1 MEEKISIKRENVL
14 TAYEHASEEQK
25 ALLENMFGKEMF
37 QPKEIFTKLKEGDER
52 IRRWIIDDIRYNINN
67 EPLNNSEY
75 KKKAEKAI
83 AWLEKQGE
91 EYKVSSDK
99 QEWRPSTEHPQV
111 DEDVIALVGEFYK
124 ISFAHIVDK
133 ERCIDFDG
141 WNIPEVK
148 CWIPC
153 PKIEED

>member
-91 EYKVSSDK
+91 EYKVSPDK

>member
-1 MEEKISIKRENVL
+1 MNENINLTQIFPELKEDDEKII
-14 TAYEHASEEQK
+14 
-25 ALLENMFGKEMF
+25 
-37 QPKEIFTKLKEGDER
+37 
-52 IRRWIIDDIRYNINN
+52 RWIIDDIRYNINN

-99 QEWRPSTEHPQV
+99 QEWIPATEQPTT
-111 DEDVIALVGEFYK
+111 DEEVIALVGEYNM
-124 ISFAHIVDK
+124 ICFAHIVDK
-133 ERCIDFDG
+133 NKAIDYDG
-141 WNIPEVK
+141 WNIPDVK

>member
-1 MEEKISIKRENVL
+1 MKDKVSIKKEYVL
-14 TAYEHASEEQK
+14 NAYKQATKDQK
-25 ALLENMFGKEMF
+25 ALLENIFGKEMF
-37 QPKEIFTKLKEGDER
+37 QPKEIFTELKEGDER

-99 QEWRPSTEHPQV
+99 PAWRPSTEHPQV
-111 DEDVIALVGEFYK
+111 DEEVIALVGDNK
-124 ISFAHIVDK
+124 MISFAHIVDK
-133 ERCIDFDG
+133 NICVDYDG
-141 WNIPEVK
+141 WNIPDVK
-148 CWIPC
+148 CWLPC
-153 PKIEED
+153 PKMED

>member
-1 MEEKISIKRENVL
+1 MTEKEKAK
-14 TAYEHASEEQK
+14 AYDEALKKASAAHKDEDRHLK
-25 ALLENMFGKEMF
+25 ATLER
-37 QPKEIFTKLKEGDER
+37 IFPELKEGDDEK
-52 IRRWIIDDIRYNINN
+52 IRRWIIDDIRYNMNN

-99 QEWRPSTEHPQV
+99 PAWRLSTEHPQV
-111 DEDVIALVGEFYK
+111 DEEVIVLIGEYNQ
-124 ISFAHIVDK
+124 IGFAHIVDK
-133 ERCIDFDG
+133 DICVDFDG
-141 WNIPEVK
+141 WNIPDVK

-153 PKIEED
+153 PKIEKD

>member
-14 TAYEHASEEQK
+14 NAYKHASEEQK

-99 QEWRPSTEHPQV
+99 QEWIPATEQPTT
-111 DEDVIALVGEFYK
+111 DEEVIALVGEYNM
-124 ISFAHIVDK
+124 ICFAHIVDK
-133 ERCIDFDG
+133 NKAIDYDG
-141 WNIPEVK
+141 WNIPDVK

>member
-1 MEEKISIKRENVL
+1 MKDKVSIKKEYVL
-14 TAYEHASEEQK
+14 NAYKHASEEQK

-37 QPKEIFTKLKEGDER
+37 QPKEIFPEFKECDER

-91 EYKVSSDK
+91 AYKVSSDNNA
-99 QEWRPSTEHPQV
+99 WRPSTEHPAI
-111 DEDVIALVGEFYK
+111 DEEVIALVGENK
-124 ISFAHIVDK
+124 MISFAHIVDK
-133 ERCIDFDG
+133 DKAIDYDG